1 MLEIF
6 KVPSNLVDDLLNF
19 YARQNCYKLSELD
32 AVKSEIRQYRGVYI
46 LYYHGSNPLYYCVS
60 EANKNGCF
68 LPIYIGKALAGG
80 SRKGSTS
87 GTQNLYSR
95 LGEHKKSI
103 QKGNGLEVND
113 FMFKVVAM
121 DLDLVSWGEGVLI
134 RHFQPVWNQVIDGF
148 GNHDPGKGRNQQKR
162 SVWDTLHPGREWAE
176 KLPNFDPL
184 DEAVIQV
191 KVETLCNIVIQRLGF
206 S

>member
-6 KVPSNLVDDLLNF
+6 RVPSNLASDLLSF
-19 YARQNCYKLSELD
+19 YARQNCYQLSELD
-32 AVKSEIRQYRGVYI
+32 DIRLQIKQYMGVYA
-46 LYYHGSNPLYYCVS
+46 LYYHGSHPIYSCVS
-60 EANKNGCF
+60 QANENSCH
-68 LPIYIGKALAGG
+68 LPIYIGKALIGG
-80 SRKGSTS
+80 RRKGTS
-87 GTQNLYSR
+87 LGAQRLYSR

-103 QKGNGLEVND
+103 KKGDGLDVND

-121 DLDLVSWGEGVLI
+121 ELDLVSWGEGILI

-148 GNHDPGKGRNQQKR
+148 GNHDPGKGRNQQRR

-184 DEAVIQV
+184 DEAVVQV
-191 KVETLCNIVIQRLGF
+191 KVETLCRVTLQRIG
-206 S
+206 SS